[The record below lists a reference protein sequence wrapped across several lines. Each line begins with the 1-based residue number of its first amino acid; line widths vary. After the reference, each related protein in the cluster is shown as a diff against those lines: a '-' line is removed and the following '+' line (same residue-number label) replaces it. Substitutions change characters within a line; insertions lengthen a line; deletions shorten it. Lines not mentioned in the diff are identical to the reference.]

1 MKSKTSLTLSED
13 LVASI
18 DKLAGPKM
26 SRSAYIEQI
35 LREFVDRRAQ
45 ARRGAREVAAI
56 NRHAAQLNSEMS
68 DALTFQVNSA
78 DELGAASSTGCVD
91 LRVTQ
96 NRLVSSLS
104 SAANHLS
111 IQATPLSSAL
121 QYSRSG
127 TDSPPRFR

>member
-45 ARRGAREVAAI
+45 ARKEARAVAAI
-56 NRHAAQLNSEMS
+56 NRHAAQLNVEMS
-68 DALTFQVNSA
+68 DALSFQANSA
-78 DELGAASSTGCVD
+78 DE
-91 LRVTQ
+91 
-96 NRLVSSLS
+96 
-104 SAANHLS
+104 
-111 IQATPLSSAL
+111 
-121 QYSRSG
+121 
-127 TDSPPRFR
+127 